1 MSAYDPER
9 TFYGLR
15 GSTSVCRK
23 EVVSVRQKIGRLCK
37 YAWCTL
43 IGSSIVSQLRKA
55 TTMRHKIFLVA
66 ATVTALLGEVFF
78 QPALANER
86 VQLKAFKAQAIKN
99 RQGKQRLILISVILD
114 VESKDNAKQLC
125 NYAPKYLDV
134 ISTHLNRNTYPLN
147 SKGKL
152 DIAVIRNDLEPVIKK
167 VDRYEMILKVD
178 VVQGVPKLG
187 KAGRVLDR
195 VGCVLVP
202 KRR

>member
-1 MSAYDPER
+1 
-9 TFYGLR
+9 
-15 GSTSVCRK
+15 
-23 EVVSVRQKIGRLCK
+23 
-37 YAWCTL
+37 
-43 IGSSIVSQLRKA
+43 
-55 TTMRHKIFLVA
+55 MRHKIFLVA

-134 ISTHLNRNTYPLN
+134 IFTYLNRNTYPLN